1 MRIETLRLSAF
12 GGFTDKELR
21 FAGPEHRLHL
31 IHGPN
36 EAGKSTILRAI
47 TCLLF
52 GFPHQIPDAHLHPT
66 KNLSVG
72 ATLRLDDGEIL
83 ELTRFKR
90 RKNDL
95 LDGDGQ
101 VVDQSRLTRLLGG
114 VSQDMFHRMFGLDQE
129 KLRHGAEGLLRAEGN
144 LGQAL
149 FAAASG
155 IADLRGVLAE
165 LEARRDKLFRPRAPT
180 SAIHQQAVEL
190 STLTKRLRELSVRP
204 AQWKKLQSEFK
215 KLQADQQELQAELF
229 GLDTTKTRL
238 ERYREALRHI
248 DPREA
253 LTRRLGE
260 VADVPLLAEDFTERR
275 TRAQQTLTKGRH
287 DRDALDFR
295 LQQVRRELK
304 ELNVNQELLGVAE
317 DVRRLYGETTALR
330 KALKEARRLEADLAV
345 LHAQTQENIRSLGP
359 DAASR
364 ERTDPIPRQLK
375 VRMDALGR
383 EHGALRADM
392 ASTAQAEQDALAAVA
407 DLRQRL
413 EHLPPRPDLLALETA
428 LARAAEVGNPT
439 KRLREA
445 LDEAEKLARRAD
457 QEAGSLGLWQGT
469 LADLERLALPLPET
483 LDRFADQFQ
492 SLHERFKALQQERT
506 RLEKTRREITSA
518 LERLELHGELPD
530 PAVLAQ
536 ARTFR
541 DFGWELVQNAWLR
554 GVPDPDREA
563 AFIAQV
569 PPTASLAEGFETAM
583 SMADDMADRLYAN
596 ASGVA
601 QAMEL
606 RRETARLNED
616 LRTCD
621 NELASH
627 RQTRGTIQ
635 EKWTELWRPLDIA
648 PLSPREM
655 QAWSAKV
662 LGLRR
667 QLDELR
673 ERRAAHAAIQSEMD
687 SVTAELALA
696 LQNLGH
702 PPPDETDY
710 AAVLVRARH
719 TLKNLQ
725 KQLAERTE
733 MEDRLL
739 DLKRSTDTA
748 ARRRGKAVE
757 AMEAWTAQWTTTI
770 REAGLPEGL
779 GPEAAAALTLSL
791 DEIAQAQTRLAD
803 MRHRIQKIRD
813 EHRLFAQQILTLRHL
828 TPPLPLPFSPTAS
841 LADRADDDRAATALP
856 GEDEPTSALE
866 IIGLLH
872 GRLEHEQE
880 RSRRQKALRD
890 EERRLEQELHDAART
905 IQESERELDGLCAE
919 AGIVSP
925 QDLQARESASRTKA
939 RMIDE
944 ERKIEERLSELAG
957 GEPLDAFIA
966 AAREHRFDELSAELE
981 GIRTRK
987 EELGARRD
995 TCMAEIGRVGAE
1007 LRGLDGSS
1015 QAADV
1020 HQQMCH
1026 IQARLQDDVQEYVR
1040 LRLASRVLSTE
1051 IERYREANQGP
1062 VLEAAARFFRDMTL
1076 GSFSGL
1082 LADYDEKGEPVVK
1095 AARGSA
1101 AGGEQLL
1108 EMIQLSEG
1116 TRDQLFLA
1124 LRLGAL
1130 TRYLQTNPPLPL
1142 IADDILVNFD
1152 DHRCAATLNLL
1163 HDIAASTQVIFFT
1176 HHGHLVDIA
1185 KESLPQGRVAVH
1197 HLDG

>member
-1 MRIETLRLSAF
+1 MRIETLKLKAF

-21 FAGPEHRLHL
+21 FGGPEHRLHL
-31 IHGPN
+31 VHGPN

-52 GFPHQIPDAHLHPT
+52 GFPHQSPDAHLHPN
-66 KNLSVG
+66 KNLCVG
-72 ATLRLDDGEIL
+72 ATLRLDNGEIL
-83 ELTRFKR
+83 DLTRFKR

-95 LDGDGQ
+95 LDAAGQ
-101 VVDQSRLTRLLGG
+101 AVDQSRLTRLLGG
-114 VSQDMFHRMFGLDQE
+114 VSQDMFDRMFGLDQD

-155 IADLRGVLAE
+155 IADLRGILAE

-180 SAIHQQAVEL
+180 SAIHQQVGEL

-215 KLQADQQELQAELF
+215 KLQAEQRELQAELF
-229 GLDTTKTRL
+229 GLDTTKARL

-253 LTRRLGE
+253 LIRRLGE
-260 VADVPLLAEDFTERR
+260 IADVPLLAEDFTERR
-275 TRAQQTLTKGRH
+275 TRVQQTLAKARH
-287 DRDALDFR
+287 DGDALDFR
-295 LQQVRRELK
+295 LQQARRDLGERNVNREL
-304 ELNVNQELLGVAE
+304 LDAAG

-330 KALKEARRLEADLAV
+330 KALKEARQLEADHAV
-345 LHAQTQENIRSLGP
+345 LHAQTQEKIRSLGP
-359 DAASR
+359 EAASG
-364 ERTDPIPRQLK
+364 ERTAPISKQLK

-383 EHGALRADM
+383 EHGALRANM
-392 ASTAQAEQDALAAVA
+392 ASTFRIEQDAQAAVV

-413 EHLPPRPDLLALETA
+413 ENLPPRPDLFTLEAALD
-428 LARAAEVGNPT
+428 RAAEVGNPT

-445 LDEAEKLARRAD
+445 RSEVEKLARRVD
-457 QEAGSLGLWQGT
+457 QEAKSLGPWQGS
-469 LADLERLALPLPET
+469 LADLEHLALPMPET
-483 LDRFADQFQ
+483 LERFADQFQ
-492 SLHERFKALQQERT
+492 SLRERIETFQQDRS
-506 RLEKTRREITSA
+506 RREKTRREKASA

-530 PAVLAQ
+530 PAALAQ
-536 ARTFR
+536 ARTTR
-541 DFGWELVQNAWLR
+541 DFGWELIQNAWLQ
-554 GVPDPDREA
+554 GVVDPDREA
-563 AFIAQV
+563 AFLDKIPSA
-569 PPTASLAEGFETAM
+569 TSLAQGFETTM
-583 SMADDMADRLYAN
+583 DMADDLADKLYAN

-601 QAMEL
+601 QSMEL
-606 RRETARLNED
+606 RRETTRLDEELRANAERLED
-616 LRTCD
+616 FRK
-621 NELASH
+621 NLA
-627 RQTRGTIQ
+627 QLQ
-635 EKWTELWRPLDIA
+635 DQWVDLWRPLNIA

-667 QLDELR
+667 QLEELG
-673 ERRAAHAAIQSEMD
+673 ERRAAHAAMEAEMH
-687 SVTAELALA
+687 SVTARLVHA
-696 LQNLGH
+696 LQHLGH
-702 PPPDETDY
+702 PTPDETDY
-710 AAVLVRARH
+710 AAVLSKARH
-719 TLKNLQ
+719 MLKDLQ
-725 KQLAERTE
+725 KQITDRAE
-733 MEDRLL
+733 MEDRLQEL
-739 DLKRSTDTA
+739 NGSLDTA
-748 ARRRGKAVE
+748 ARRREKAVL
-757 AMEAWTAQWTTTI
+757 AMEAWTAQWAKTI
-770 REAGLPEGL
+770 RAAGLPEEID
-779 GPEAAAALTLSL
+779 PEAATALTLTL
-791 DEIAQAQTRLAD
+791 EEIAQAQIRLAD
-803 MRHRIQKIRD
+803 IRQRIQNIRD
-813 EHRLFAQQILTLRHL
+813 DHRLFAEQVQALRHVA
-828 TPPLPLPFSPTAS
+828 PLSPLSFLAGDESFATAS
-841 LADRADDDRAATALP
+841 PDDDQP
-856 GEDEPTSALE
+856 SALE

-872 GRLEHEQE
+872 ARLEQEQD
-880 RSRRQKALRD
+880 RARRQKALRD
-890 EERRLEQELHDAART
+890 EERRLEQELHDTTRT
-905 IQESERELDGLCAE
+905 IQESEQELDALCAE
-919 AGIVSP
+919 AGITSP

-957 GEPLDAFIA
+957 GDPLDEFIT
-966 AAREHRFDELSAELE
+966 AAREHGFDELSAELE

-995 TCMAEIGRVGAE
+995 ACLAEIGRVGAE

-1020 HQQMCH
+1020 HQQMCYVK
-1026 IQARLQDDVQEYVR
+1026 ARLQGDVQEYVR

-1062 VLEAAARFFRDMTL
+1062 VLEAAARFFRNMTL

-1095 AARGSA
+1095 AARASGS
-1101 AGGEQLL
+1101 GEEQLL

-1152 DHRCAATLNLL
+1152 DQRCAATLNLL
-1163 HDIAASTQVIFFT
+1163 SDLAASTQVIFFT

-1185 KESLPQGRVAVH
+1185 QESLPKGRVAVH
-1197 HLDG
+1197 QLEG